1 MAKGVGSLSGRADAT
16 LVGAAT
22 RASLAAVPKDLS
34 GVHQRTAAA
43 YASMAQTTGAV
54 YGKALEVIGQI
65 GGQLIENAKI
75 KKLEPESEWS
85 DNQMKDFEIKPPPP
99 PKPADIKAPE
109 TDSPIVEVDE
119 DSASGEEYTVFLPGD
134 VEIGAASE
142 KPNYVYTY
150 ADNDGNEEPITVQTT
165 AQKLEGLREE
175 LKNVKNLGLDRKGR
189 KAEKNR
195 IRNVMDRIRQENVT
209 FGAFQETM
217 TTMLAQ
223 DQVNFEAS
231 GIYGM
236 SKMLF
241 SRALLAGGKPVK
253 ETDPN
258 LAAYNGAR
266 AIQGYDKNGRM
277 VFTYVDKYGV
287 PFKNEDGS
295 DMTIDK
301 SAIASGDLFIA
312 KSEKRPIIDGLINT
326 QFIQQNYKAGFQD
339 FENLINKGVDENIT
353 DKNTFLDIAHYHSSN
368 TTGSLASVLNNV
380 EYDGD
385 GVPQIKET
393 EMSGL
398 LVGALQGLGNKNQFD
413 VSGDGVF
420 DEKDYATQEN
430 YAMLVKK
437 VLSGDDLQLGKSL
450 LKAHYKNATNA
461 QIEKFKSLEPA
472 PVTDALTVDQKR
484 YYDVINARNRTALD
498 NAKFLSQQKVK
509 EEEKVDTQNTVYSIE
524 SEFSAGQSTIG
535 KGSRYVQKTESTPE
549 TVVDGETIP
558 AQEAGW
564 TFYKDGKVVKTMLT
578 SEADILDEITKH
590 VTDTSG
596 KYESFTIGET
606 KVVKTGTPVRNTTYE
621 YKGNGKWE
629 LKN

>member
-43 YASMAQTTGAV
+43 YASMARTTGAV
-54 YGKALEVIGQI
+54 YGKALEVVGEI
-65 GGQLIENAKI
+65 GGKLIENAKI
-75 KKLEPESEWS
+75 NTLEPESEWS
-85 DNQMKDFEIKPPPP
+85 DNQMEMFVDLKDKRTSGIDPDNKTGMVKVRD
-99 PKPADIKAPE
+99 PKTGKIVDVPAE
-109 TDSPIVEVDE
+109 NRFTH
-119 DSASGEEYTVFLPGD
+119 F
-134 VEIGAASE
+134 
-142 KPNYVYTY
+142 
-150 ADNDGNEEPITVQTT
+150 DNNGNQNIITPQTT
-165 AQKLEGLREE
+165 NQKLEELREE
-175 LKNVKNLGLDRKGR
+175 LKNIKNLGLDRKGR
-189 KAEKNR
+189 KAEKGR
-195 IRNVMDRIRQENVT
+195 IRNVMDKIRQENVT
-209 FGAFQETM
+209 FGAFQKTM
-217 TTMLAQ
+217 TTMLSQ

-231 GIYGM
+231 GIYGTG
-236 SKMLF
+236 KMLF
-241 SRALLAGGKPVK
+241 SQALLAAGKPVK
-253 ETDPN
+253 QTDPN
-258 LAAYNGAR
+258 LAAYDGAR

-277 VFTYVDKYGV
+277 VFTYVNKQGI

-295 DMTIDK
+295 NMTIDK

-326 QFIQQNYKAGFQD
+326 QFIQKNYKAGFQD

-380 EYDGD
+380 EYNED

-398 LVGALQGLGNKNQFD
+398 LVGALQGLGNKDQFD

-461 QIEKFKSLEPA
+461 QIEKFKGLEPA

-535 KGSRYVQKTESTPE
+535 KGSRYAQKTESTPE
-549 TVVDGETIP
+549 
-558 AQEAGW
+558 QEAGW

-606 KVVKTGTPVRNTTYE
+606 KVVKTGTPIRNTTYE